1 MAYVLTVNGAEQD
14 PTAKRISL
22 GSLEVSW
29 DAPRA
34 FRFVEHAPHHAA
46 SFGVEDDVT
55 LSVEGTVRF
64 RGRIKRVDLE
74 GVPNAERV
82 AYTCLGLRELAKEI
96 SVHDPSHGFPR
107 VVFNAPPDD
116 DDYDAGRSGKQVG
129 EIIAWLFDEHADEL
143 RAAGVIAA
151 APAKGYV
158 PDELAELDAVP
169 PKVVFDSQDFDGAL
183 AELMAFQRGHRYY
196 ADPAARTFH
205 FKEVTELPEKTI
217 TYNSPDKP
225 LSAILKPSTEGR
237 ATAVRIFGPMR
248 PVNETL
254 YLSTGGLTKLWN
266 AAYETDWTWPKC
278 YDPDN
283 DATYGRVFRRFQ
295 VASASKRRIAHSL
308 ADPGGLGDNAVALC
322 PQVYRKT
329 ADDAWA
335 WVPSMFDF
343 ENGVLLLA
351 QPATV
356 GDEYEAGAA
365 ECAPDIC
372 LVYSYLAEPLSAR
385 FPESGYAGTAYTE
398 PTNPVEVVRRFYDE
412 NFILPEHTSHYEGL
426 AEQLLRAY
434 KDIVYA
440 GTVELAT
447 LDWSLANLGHR
458 LNFTGRDDAGAP
470 VTTGFESLGAM
481 LLGVRYDLAPG
492 RTALSLSTDASGFV
506 TAPLRIGPRLRELET
521 QARRG
526 ERYRALH
533 RCTHAPTPRAGND
546 GEIGAAANARG
557 VYSIRRY
564 EDAESLRVAGHVD
577 LEAGDGI
584 SIARQVDENHNG
596 FKVSN
601 SRKRGQWFAF
611 KCFIATGDEYGPWT
625 KTLYVPDVTSS
636 PSSAG
641 EVELPAGKVT
651 AIRACFATNITAGT
665 VTFTPR
671 KGSAADSRADGDID
685 NWTDYN
691 VPQGKECALGSGNC
705 TRRVDG
711 WEFELSDGDALGLK
725 AVASSD
731 FEADDPTCLY
741 ARLFFEED

>member
-1 MAYVLTVNGAEQD
+1 MGYTLAINGDEQD
-14 PTAKRISL
+14 LTAKKVSL
-22 GSLEVSW
+22 GTLEVSW
-29 DAPRA
+29 ERARELRFTQHVPHTDANY
-34 FRFVEHAPHHAA
+34 
-46 SFGVEDDVT
+46 GVEDDVT
-55 LSVEGTVRF
+55 LSVDGTVRF

-82 AYTCLGLRELAKEI
+82 AYTCLGLRELSKEV

-116 DDYDAGRSGKQVG
+116 DDYDAGRSGKEIG
-129 EIIAWLFDEHADEL
+129 EIIEWLFDQHADEL
-143 RAAGVIAA
+143 RTAGVIAA

-158 PDELAELDAVP
+158 PGELDELDVVP
-169 PKVVFDSQDFDGAL
+169 PKVVFDSQDFDDAL
-183 AELMAFQRGHRYY
+183 AELMVFQRGHRYY
-196 ADPAARTFH
+196 ADPATRTFH
-205 FKEVTELPEKTI
+205 FKEVGELPEKTI

-237 ATAVRIFGPMR
+237 ATAVQIFGPMR

-266 AAYETDWTWPKC
+266 AAHESDWTWPKC

-283 DATYGRVFRRFQ
+283 DATYGRVYRRFQ

-308 ADPGGLGDNAVALC
+308 AEADGLGENAVALC

-343 ENGVLLLA
+343 DNGVILLA

-356 GDEYEAGAA
+356 GDEYEEGAA
-365 ECAPDIC
+365 ECASDIC

-385 FPESGYAGTAYTE
+385 FPESGYTGTAYTE
-398 PTNPVEVVRRFYDE
+398 PTNPVEVVRRFYNE
-412 NFILPEHTSHYEGL
+412 NFVLPEHSSHYENV
-426 AEQLLRAY
+426 AEQLLQAY

-440 GTVELAT
+440 GTVELAA
-447 LDWSLANLGHR
+447 LDWSLANLGYR
-458 LNFTGRDDAGAP
+458 LNFTGRDDEGDP
-470 VTTGFESLGAM
+470 VTTGFESLGAA
-481 LLGVRYDLAPG
+481 LLGVRYDLARG
-492 RTALSLSTDASGFV
+492 RVELSLSTDASEFV
-506 TAPLRIGPRLRELET
+506 MGALRVDSRLRELET

-546 GEIGAAANARG
+546 GEIGADENARG
-557 VYSIRRY
+557 VYSLRRY
-564 EDAESLRVAGHVD
+564 EDSESDRVAGHVD
-577 LEAGDGI
+577 LESGGGI
-584 SIARQVDENHNG
+584 SIERQVDENHNG
-596 FKVSN
+596 FKISN

-611 KCFIATGDEYGPWT
+611 KCFISTGDEYGPWT
-625 KTLYVPDVTSS
+625 KTLYVPDITSS

-641 EVELPAGKVT
+641 EIELPAGKVT

-665 VTFTPR
+665 ITFTPR

-685 NWTDYN
+685 SWTDYD
-691 VPQGKECALGSGNC
+691 VPQGKECVLSSGAC
-705 TRRVDG
+705 TKRVDG

-731 FEADDPTCLY
+731 FEADDPTYLY
-741 ARLFFEED
+741 ARVYYDED